1 MEIVCNTNNIK
12 LIKEVLKLEE
22 QHVEKISS
30 FNIPKEIENPMCF
43 LCMKELDNKKR
54 ELFTV
59 IKDYQLLKTV
69 CLECYKEIVK
79 NATIK
84 S

>member
-59 IKDYQLLKTV
+59 IKDYQL
-69 CLECYKEIVK
+69 
-79 NATIK
+79 
-84 S
+84 